1 MNCLIYNNVA
11 QLKIFTRVDTIYLCM
26 YFLLSFK
33 LRGFCIKFWPLLLN
47 CIYQLWQCFVV
58 GIFLFKKDSFLTL
71 NELYRHKM
79 ERRPIVFNTGIK
91 ELKMGAL
98 HYSEKFSRSENAF
111 YGDISDPVNRYF
123 DGYICLSRRSI
134 GRRKSIVLN
143 NINNTGIRQ

>member
-1 MNCLIYNNVA
+1 MHVFPIVFQVA
-11 QLKIFTRVDTIYLCM
+11 WVLHQILAFAFELHLPTLAM
-26 YFLLSFK
+26 
-33 LRGFCIKFWPLLLN
+33 FCCWH
-47 CIYQLWQCFVV
+47 
-58 GIFLFKKDSFLTL
+58 FLFKKDSFLTL

>member
-1 MNCLIYNNVA
+1 MIRTNNKISYFGLNHFFKCNFVKQPNISWIFHIMNCLIYNNLA
-11 QLKIFTRVDTIYLCM
+11 QLTIFARVDIIYRCM

-71 NELYRHKM
+71 NELCRHKI

-98 HYSEKFSRSENAF
+98 HYSEKNH
-111 YGDISDPVNRYF
+111 
-123 DGYICLSRRSI
+123 
-134 GRRKSIVLN
+134 
-143 NINNTGIRQ
+143 